1 MTGASRDVIR
11 AVLEMRD
18 RRHNE
23 THAALVALYQ
33 ALVAELLQ
41 SGAVSSGELSD
52 RLGRAQQC
60 LAAEVHGENGRLLI
74 AHVRTWLD
82 RIEHGLPVPE
92 PERWTAPPPIW
103 E

>member
-41 SGAVSSGELSD
+41 SGAVDAGELNLRIGS
-52 RLGRAQQC
+52 AENH
-60 LAAEVHGENGRLLI
+60 LATEVHGENARLLMT
-74 AHVRTWLD
+74 HVRKWLSG
-82 RIEHGLPVPE
+82 HQPGLPVPD